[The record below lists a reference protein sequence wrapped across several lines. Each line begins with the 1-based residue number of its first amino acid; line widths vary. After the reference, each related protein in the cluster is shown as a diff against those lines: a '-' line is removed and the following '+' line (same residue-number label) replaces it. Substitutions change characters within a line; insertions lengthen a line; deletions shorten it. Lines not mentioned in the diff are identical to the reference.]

1 MAKKRKS
8 GERYPSGDLKPD
20 RYPPT
25 TVRRI
30 LDEARRQAV
39 TPLLGSVVGVMLL
52 DRKLTEP
59 QFSALNE
66 WAGFVGRY
74 DRLVGNKARTV
85 KSPSYQ
91 KGLSGGGEAEADYV
105 CRYCDCSGDFTK
117 CDLRARM
124 RREWNACEAALGSA
138 WNVVYNA
145 VLHGQRPVT
154 YEQVLDM
161 QDGATRLAAHYGYV
175 KIASAA

>member
-1 MAKKRKS
+1 MGKKRKS
-8 GERYPSGDLKPD
+8 GERYPSGDLKPE
-20 RYPPT
+20 RFPPT

-52 DRKLTEP
+52 DEKLTTP

-66 WAGFVGRY
+66 WASFVGKY
-74 DRLVGNKARTV
+74 DRLFGNKARTV

-91 KGLSGGGEAEADYV
+91 AGLGGGEDEPDQV
-105 CRYCDCSGDFTK
+105 CRCCDCLGDLAR
-117 CDLRARM
+117 CERRMRA

-154 YEQVLDM
+154 YEQVLSM

-175 KIASAA
+175 KIASAAA